1 VTVTE
6 DEIDKLLATIMS
18 PQEQRELGDL
28 TTTAIERTRRT
39 VMLVGQLI
47 EQDAL
52 RAAMISAVAFD
63 MLRGAAGLLA
73 DATGRPQPEMF
84 DLIIDGIQA
93 KARKNDRAQGLQR
106 HHQGDGG
113 NVRSGRQAY
122 RKMRRLMARE
132 GQVFRVPV
140 GQFNYD
146 RWLLTDEG
154 RGLLANKPRQKCTS
168 VKKSPSRPPSV
179 AF

>member
-84 DLIIDGIQA
+84 DA
-93 KARKNDRAQGLQR
+93 HHRRNTSQG
-106 HHQGDGG
+106 
-113 NVRSGRQAY
+113 
-122 RKMRRLMARE
+122 E
-132 GQVFRVPV
+132 
-140 GQFNYD
+140 
-146 RWLLTDEG
+146 EE
-154 RGLLANKPRQKCTS
+154 
-168 VKKSPSRPPSV
+168 
-179 AF
+179 

>member
-84 DLIIDGIQA
+84 ALIIDGIQA

-122 RKMRRLMARE
+122 RK
-132 GQVFRVPV
+132 Q
-140 GQFNYD
+140 
-146 RWLLTDEG
+146 TG
-154 RGLLANKPRQKCTS
+154 RDPAS
-168 VKKSPSRPPSV
+168 
-179 AF
+179 